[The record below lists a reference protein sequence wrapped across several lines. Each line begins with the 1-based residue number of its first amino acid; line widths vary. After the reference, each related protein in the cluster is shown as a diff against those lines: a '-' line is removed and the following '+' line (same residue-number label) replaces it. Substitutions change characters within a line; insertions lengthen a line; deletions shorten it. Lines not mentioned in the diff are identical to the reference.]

1 MDGRV
6 APSPT
11 AGPVPTPSPDDRF
24 RSAWHAG
31 LPILFAN
38 HPSRSAEAIG
48 LYGHDEPWEFRENND
63 LAPDVYRGMEGAPG
77 HQAAALTEDNS
88 SRYRGS
94 YWNPGAQTLGGFD
107 QMTAIVGGLWGRPPR
122 RGPPVLD
129 RGFVR
134 LAFPLRRT
142 GESRERLLARR
153 VPQDLGPR
161 APDLRRRPRRPSA
174 RPHVRGRR
182 GPRDRARGQPDERE
196 APSRA
201 RRHATGVAGGAG
213 HRDRPVP
220 RPGDREPGSTPTP
233 KSRGTPALLQR
244 QPPAPRIPRRRTITT
259 GRSVEALGVRPRAQ
273 SARLRTPRVGPFELD
288 YRSLMWTS
296 SGESGHGKEAVCV

>member
-11 AGPVPTPSPDDRF
+11 AGPVPTPSPRRPLPVPRGTPGC
-24 RSAWHAG
+24 RSC
-31 LPILFAN
+31 
-38 HPSRSAEAIG
+38 SRTIPPGRRRRSG
-48 LYGHDEPWEFRENND
+48 STVTTNRGSSGRTTTWRRTC
-63 LAPDVYRGMEGAPG
+63 YRGMEGAPG

-88 SRYRGS
+88 SRCRGS

-174 RPHVRGRR
+174 RPHVRGR
-182 GPRDRARGQPDERE
+182 
-196 APSRA
+196 
-201 RRHATGVAGGAG
+201 
-213 HRDRPVP
+213 
-220 RPGDREPGSTPTP
+220 PG
-233 KSRGTPALLQR
+233 
-244 QPPAPRIPRRRTITT
+244 
-259 GRSVEALGVRPRAQ
+259 
-273 SARLRTPRVGPFELD
+273 
-288 YRSLMWTS
+288 TS
-296 SGESGHGKEAVCV
+296 